1 MSIQFEVE
9 RMERLAADLDL
20 LRISGQIPVTDY
32 LRKEGKQEDG
42 AICDTEGWTPCCISE
57 PWSELCEYRWYRTRV
72 QIPEEMGGKR
82 VEFRFITGREGQWD
96 ATNPQ
101 MLFYVN
107 GRPVQGIDVNHRQV
121 LLEEK
126 AKAGTCI
133 DIAFLVFTGSVPGD
147 LIIRTDL
154 ITVDWE
160 TEQAYT
166 RITEEFSPD
175 WLRRQIFLTC
185 ASHIRKDITLLFTG
199 CETF

>member
-96 ATNPQ
+96 ATNP
-101 MLFYVN
+101 
-107 GRPVQGIDVNHRQV
+107 HRYRA
-121 LLEEK
+121 LM
-126 AKAGTCI
+126 
-133 DIAFLVFTGSVPGD
+133 
-147 LIIRTDL
+147 
-154 ITVDWE
+154 
-160 TEQAYT
+160 
-166 RITEEFSPD
+166 
-175 WLRRQIFLTC
+175 
-185 ASHIRKDITLLFTG
+185 
-199 CETF
+199 